1 LSNGTLRSVTVDVLR
16 EGDLRGA
23 LTPLRRRLLTELREP
38 ASATG
43 LAARLGETRQRINY
57 HLRELEKSGLVELV
71 EVRQRR
77 GREERLL
84 RATARTVVVTPAMVG
99 PRDVATQ
106 DRFAVD
112 TLLGACASTV
122 DVVARQRAAAAVAGR
137 RLVTFTIEAEIGF
150 DRPADIADFAT
161 RLATLIAGYDRPD
174 AARRYRVVV
183 GGHPA
188 SEETS

>member
-1 LSNGTLRSVTVDVLR
+1 VTVDVLR

-57 HLRELEKSGLVELV
+57 HLRELEKSGLLELV

-84 RATARTVVVTPAMVG
+84 RATARTVVVSPAMVG
-99 PRDVATQ
+99 PRDLEQ

-112 TLLGACASTV
+112 TLLAAAASTV
-122 DVVARQRAAAAVAGR
+122 DIVARQRAAAAAAGK
-137 RLVTFTIEAEIGF
+137 RLVTFTVEAEIGF
-150 DRPADIADFAT
+150 DRPADISDFAS
-161 RLATLIAGYDRPD
+161 RLASLIASYDRPS
-174 AARRYRVVV
+174 ATRRYRVVV
-183 GGHPA
+183 GGHP
-188 SEETS
+188 SSGEST

>member
-1 LSNGTLRSVTVDVLR
+1 MLR

-43 LAARLGETRQRINY
+43 IAARLGETRQRINY
-57 HLRELEKSGLVELV
+57 HLRELEKSGLIELV

-84 RATARTVVVTPAMVG
+84 RATARTVVVSPAMVG
-99 PRDVATQ
+99 PRDREQ
-106 DRFAVD
+106 DRFAVG
-112 TLLGACASTV
+112 TLLAAAASTV
-122 DVVARQRAAAAVAGR
+122 DAVVRQRAAATAVGK
-137 RLVTFTIEAEIGF
+137 RLVTFTVEAEIGF
-150 DRPADIADFAT
+150 DRPADIEEFAT
-161 RLATLIAGYDRPD
+161 RLATLIAEYDRPG

-183 GGHPA
+183 GGHPS
-188 SEETS
+188 SEEST